1 MPKYAMIHAVVK
13 PLVGGILIGTS
24 ASLMLFLNGRI
35 AGISGILN
43 GFLSSPKGEVA
54 WRGAFLSGL
63 IAGGI
68 VLFVVNP
75 DAFSNVAERP
85 VSVVLLAGF
94 LVGFGTTM
102 GGGCTSGHGVCGIS
116 RLSPRSIV
124 ATAVFILS
132 GMLSVAAYRVLFD

>member
-1 MPKYAMIHAVVK
+1 MIDVVMK
-13 PLVGGILIGTS
+13 PLLGGVLIGVS

-43 GFLSSPKGEVA
+43 GFMTSPKGEVA
-54 WRGAFLSGL
+54 WRGAFLAGL
-63 IAGGI
+63 ISGGGI
-68 VLFVVNP
+68 LFAVNP
-75 DAFSNVAERP
+75 DFFLNAAPRP
-85 VSVVLLAGF
+85 LPVVLFAGF

-102 GGGCTSGHGVCGIS
+102 GGGCTSGHGVCGVS

-132 GMLSVAAYRVLFD
+132 GMLGVAAYRALFG